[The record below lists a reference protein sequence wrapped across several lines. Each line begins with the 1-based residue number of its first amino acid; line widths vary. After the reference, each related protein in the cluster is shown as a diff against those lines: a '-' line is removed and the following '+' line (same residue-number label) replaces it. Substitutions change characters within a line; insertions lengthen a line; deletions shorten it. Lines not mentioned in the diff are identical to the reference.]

1 MLALARKNLLADKI
15 RLAISIGGVA
25 FAVLLILVVQGLY
38 SGFSKRIGGFAER
51 VPADIWVT
59 QRDAHGFTYASAIP
73 EGMRADVA
81 AVDGIA
87 LVVPLYAERVQVT
100 SGGGRSDVYVA
111 AFDLPAGS
119 TIGGFDFPQPG
130 TIVLDSV
137 FARDNGLRA
146 GDRLNIRGRDFTI
159 AKVAEL
165 ADAGLSQFTLMAVED
180 ARPLIA
186 IPGYVDY
193 LLVRT
198 TPGADIPTVA
208 AAIAARH
215 PELQASSKAD
225 FAAANRAEVRET
237 FRPIVGVLFVVVFAV
252 GIAVVGLTIYT
263 ATIERSRE
271 YGMLKALGATGGDL
285 FGIVLSQSVVVCAVG
300 SALGVPLAIVVNRA
314 AQRYVPEFIT
324 LLQARDVVLV
334 ALAAA
339 GMSAVA
345 ALIPLRRIVALDPVA
360 VFRA

>member
-15 RLAISIGGVA
+15 RLAISIGGVT
-25 FAVLLILVVQGLY
+25 FAVLLILVIQGLY
-38 SGFSKRIGGFAER
+38 TGFSERIGSFAER

-73 EGMRADVA
+73 ERLRADVA
-81 AVDGIA
+81 SVEGVA

-100 SGGGRSDVYVA
+100 TGSGRSDVYVA
-111 AFDLPAGS
+111 AFDVPAGS
-119 TIGGFDFPQPG
+119 AIGGFDLPQPG

-137 FARDNGLRA
+137 FARDNRLRA
-146 GDRLNIRGRDFTI
+146 GGVLEIRGRSFTI
-159 AKVAEL
+159 AKIAEL
-165 ADAGLSQFTLMAVED
+165 ADAGLSQFTIMAVED

-186 IPGYVDY
+186 MPGYVDY

-198 TPGADIPTVA
+198 TSGADISTVA
-208 AAIAARH
+208 AAISARH
-215 PELQASSKAD
+215 PELQASSSAD

-263 ATIERSRE
+263 ATIERTHE
-271 YGMLKALGATGGDL
+271 YGLLKALGATGNDL
-285 FGIVLSQSVVVCAVG
+285 FGIVLTQSIVVCAVG
-300 SALGVPLAIVVNRA
+300 SLLGVPLAIVVNRS

-324 LLQARDVVLV
+324 LLHARDVAVVL
-334 ALAAA
+334 LAAGA
-339 GMSAVA
+339 MAAVA
-345 ALIPLRRIVALDPVA
+345 ALIPIRRIVALDPVA